1 MINPYLQK
9 ELEKYPK
16 ATLQDQIKFI
26 YQATLGCEHAIKNN
40 ELAYKKLVEECKQ
53 LENTTYHIEPIS
65 DRFVRFYLFKANEI
79 ELKTIQHL
87 FIKTSEVPTS
97 KEDLIQELKQLPT
110 SKELEDYIQAGCP
123 ALSHSKIYHDNYQPH
138 YRILKK
144 EYAYYFDIFVEINR
158 RLENKEELLVAIDG
172 MCGSGKSTLGAI
184 LHEVYDSHLF
194 HMDDFYLQ
202 TFQRTKQRYQTPG
215 ENVDHERFLK
225 EVLKPLSQKQ
235 TIFYQKFSCD
245 TMDLETNVT
254 SYPYK
259 KINIIEG
266 TYSLH
271 PDLRNFYDFKIGLR
285 IDPDYQLE
293 RILHRNGPVVLEQF
307 KEKWIPLEN
316 LYFNSFHIFNIVDYL
331 FQVKK

>member
-1 MINPYLQK
+1 MIKDNLNR

-16 ATLQDQIKFI
+16 ATLQDQIKFL
-26 YQATLGCEHAIKNN
+26 YQATLGCEHAITNN
-40 ELAYKKLVEECKQ
+40 ELTYEKLVEECNQ
-53 LENTTYHIEPIS
+53 LENTTYRIEPLS
-65 DRFVRFYLFKANEI
+65 DQFVRFYLFHASEI
-79 ELKTIQHL
+79 EMKTIQQL
-87 FIKTSEVPTS
+87 FIKTSMCSTNKDDFIEA
-97 KEDLIQELKQLPT
+97 LKQLNQ
-110 SKELEDYIQAGCP
+110 SVEIQKYIDSGCP
-123 ALSHSKIYHDNYQPH
+123 ALSHSKIYHDSYQPH
-138 YRILKK
+138 YRILKR

-158 RLENKEELLVAIDG
+158 RLDQKQDLMIAIDG

-184 LHEVYDSHLF
+184 LHEVYDSYLF

-202 TFQRTKQRYQTPG
+202 TFQRTPQRYKTPG

-225 EVLKPLSQKQ
+225 EILIPLSKKQ
-235 TIFYQKFSCD
+235 TVFYQKFSCD
-245 TMDLETNVT
+245 TMDLETNIT
-254 SYPYK
+254 PYPYK

-271 PDLRNFYDFKIGLR
+271 PDLRNYYDFKIGLK

-293 RILHRNGPVVLEQF
+293 RILYRNGPIVLEQF

-316 LYFNSFHIFNIVDYL
+316 LYFNSLHIFDIVDYL